1 MASQKAIK
9 TRLEQIKQRAAEE
22 NARSTSRSNA
32 PTGWDLAEEAAGLAL
47 ELADK
52 TQGRRK

>member
-1 MASQKAIK
+1 VASQKAIRE
-9 TRLEQIKQRAAEE
+9 RLEQIRARAAEE
-22 NARSTSRSNA
+22 NARSTTRSNA

-47 ELADK
+47 ELAEK

>member
-1 MASQKAIK
+1 VATQKAIRE
-9 TRLEQIKQRAAEE
+9 RLEQIKARAAEE

-47 ELADK
+47 ELADRK
-52 TQGRRK
+52 QGRGK